1 METIVMHVHREPDP
15 PSRRTSR
22 PIPMKL
28 EEIVLACL
36 AKSPADRP
44 QTADELSDRLAS
56 VGTAEEWTAA
66 RARMWWEENRSG
78 VSLPEA
84 APARR

>member
-1 METIVMHVHREPDP
+1 MH
-15 PSRRTSR
+15 
-22 PIPMKL
+22 
-28 EEIVLACL
+28 
-36 AKSPADRP
+36 PAP
-44 QTADELSDRLAS
+44 QTADALSDRLAS

-66 RARMWWEENRSG
+66 RARMWWEENRAG